1 MKALGKV
8 LFLLIVVALIAFGAW
23 KALDSTLFADDEPT
37 PVVNGTATLP
47 TNVPPPATE
56 PKPLSEDEAF
66 ASTSADTDTDPEDLK
81 LSCEAADNI
90 LSELYDMRQEGKSY
104 DQALNFLQD
113 DGSIPEE
120 HVNLF
125 VGLANSLWSSP
136 KDQLRPKAEITEQFS
151 EQCLKIEQTQ

>member
-1 MKALGKV
+1 MKALGKI

-37 PVVNGTATLP
+37 PVVNGTAILSTNIPP
-47 TNVPPPATE
+47 TTE

-66 ASTSADTDTDPEDLK
+66 ASTSSDTATDPEDLK
-81 LSCEAADNI
+81 LSCEAADSI

-125 VGLANSLWSSP
+125 VTLANSLWSSP
-136 KDQLRPKAEITEQFS
+136 KDQLRPKDEITEQFS
-151 EQCLKIEQTQ
+151 EQCLKIEQAQ